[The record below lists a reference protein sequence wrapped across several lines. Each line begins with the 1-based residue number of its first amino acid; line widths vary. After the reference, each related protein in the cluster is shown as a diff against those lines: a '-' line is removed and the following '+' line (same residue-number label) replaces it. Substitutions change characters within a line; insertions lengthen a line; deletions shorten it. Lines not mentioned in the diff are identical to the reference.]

1 MADDGIAL
9 RAVGS
14 ESLLANLAGP
24 TDLKGLSAA
33 QLNQL
38 AEEIR
43 HAMIA
48 TTAVTGGHLGP
59 SLGVVEL
66 TIALHRVMN
75 SPVDRIVFDTGH
87 QAYPHKLLTGRL
99 ARFGSLRQLGGIGGF
114 PRRSESPHDV
124 FDGGHAGTG
133 ISIGQ
138 GIALARDVR
147 SGDERVAVVVGDAA
161 LMSGLSLEA
170 LNDIGHRGTRM
181 LIVLNDNEMS
191 ISPTVGAI
199 STYLS
204 KVKLSSGW
212 RGSKGAYDRVVGSI
226 PLVGGFALRL
236 SKSLRRSVVSFAQE
250 PGRLFEDLG
259 ITYVG
264 VLDGHNRTALEE
276 AFEASFA
283 MPGPVIVHV
292 RTQKGRGYRPA
303 EADPVTYHG
312 AALPKIGIETDSY
325 GKRGSDPVPPTPKKA
340 NYTSFFAAE
349 VVAAAKDDRRIVAIT
364 AGMPTGTGLDTF
376 AAAYPDRFYDVGI
389 AEQHAVAA
397 ATGIAM
403 GGGRPVVAIYSTFLQ
418 RAWDQIVHDVCQN
431 DQPVL
436 IGVDRAGLVGEDGT
450 SHQGMFTLP
459 AHRQIPRLIIASPA
473 DEQQLRALVRTA
485 LAQDHPFTIHY
496 PRDAAQGVPPRE
508 PVPLPI
514 GRSEVLAEGSDVVIA
529 AFGPII
535 HRALAVAE
543 RLRASGLSVGVVN
556 AIWAKPLDDALF
568 RKLGLSSKL
577 LVTLEESVVSGGFGG
592 AVLESLAADEAAGGA
607 PVTARLLTVGIP
619 AGSFVDHGSVSDL
632 RTLIGLDEAGIER
645 QIRAAWEAR
654 PRS

>member
-1 MADDGIAL
+1 MC
-9 RAVGS
+9 S
-14 ESLLANLAGP
+14 S
-24 TDLKGLSAA
+24 DLKGFEPG
-33 QLNQL
+33 QLDQL
-38 AEEIR
+38 ADEIR

-66 TIALHRVMN
+66 TIALHRVMR

-138 GIALARDVR
+138 GIALARDLR

-212 RGSKGAYDRVVGSI
+212 RGSKGAYDRVVGAL

-264 VLDGHNRTALEE
+264 VLDGHNRAALEE

-292 RTQKGRGYRPA
+292 RTQKG
-303 EADPVTYHG
+303 
-312 AALPKIGIETDSY
+312 
-325 GKRGSDPVPPTPKKA
+325 
-340 NYTSFFAAE
+340 
-349 VVAAAKDDRRIVAIT
+349 
-364 AGMPTGTGLDTF
+364 
-376 AAAYPDRFYDVGI
+376 
-389 AEQHAVAA
+389 Q
-397 ATGIAM
+397 
-403 GGGRPVVAIYSTFLQ
+403 
-418 RAWDQIVHDVCQN
+418 
-431 DQPVL
+431 
-436 IGVDRAGLVGEDGT
+436 
-450 SHQGMFTLP
+450 
-459 AHRQIPRLIIASPA
+459 
-473 DEQQLRALVRTA
+473 
-485 LAQDHPFTIHY
+485 
-496 PRDAAQGVPPRE
+496 
-508 PVPLPI
+508 I
-514 GRSEVLAEGSDVVIA
+514 GRAHV
-529 AFGPII
+529 
-535 HRALAVAE
+535 
-543 RLRASGLSVGVVN
+543 
-556 AIWAKPLDDALF
+556 
-568 RKLGLSSKL
+568 
-577 LVTLEESVVSGGFGG
+577 
-592 AVLESLAADEAAGGA
+592 
-607 PVTARLLTVGIP
+607 
-619 AGSFVDHGSVSDL
+619 
-632 RTLIGLDEAGIER
+632 
-645 QIRAAWEAR
+645 
-654 PRS
+654 

>member
-24 TDLKGLSAA
+24 ADLKGLSAA
-33 QLNQL
+33 QLDQL

-264 VLDGHNRTALEE
+264 VLDGHNRAALEE

-312 AALPKIGIETDSY
+312 AALPKIEIETDSY

-568 RKLGLSSKL
+568 RKLGRSSKL

-592 AVLESLAADEAAGGA
+592 AVLESLAADEAAGGV

>member
-24 TDLKGLSAA
+24 ADLKGLSAA
-33 QLNQL
+33 QLDQL

-43 HAMIA
+43 HAMVA

-264 VLDGHNRTALEE
+264 VLDGHNRAALEE

-312 AALPKIGIETDSY
+312 AALPKIEIETDSY

-543 RLRASGLSVGVVN
+543 RLRASGMSVGVVN

-568 RKLGLSSKL
+568 RKLGRSSKL

-592 AVLESLAADEAAGGA
+592 AVLESLAADEAAGGV